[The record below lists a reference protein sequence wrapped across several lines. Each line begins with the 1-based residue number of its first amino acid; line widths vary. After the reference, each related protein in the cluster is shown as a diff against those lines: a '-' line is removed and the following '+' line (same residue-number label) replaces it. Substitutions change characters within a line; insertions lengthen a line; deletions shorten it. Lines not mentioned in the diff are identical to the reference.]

1 MSEMIF
7 KERNLCMN
15 EVTRRI
21 SLDLS
26 RDNNVHI
33 SFASQYDLKSRVILI
48 TILDDG
54 APYKIDKVTSIVV
67 NVLRPDGKSMGYA
80 GYLTEDGLIKYT
92 LGSWALSV
100 VGTTIFSVSFYD
112 ADKRK
117 LTTSPFTIDVAP
129 SIYVGTNVSSV
140 EDAQSAFDNMMSEL
154 SGVKAAEELR
164 VAAEYARENNELS
177 RSRSETVRRLEEET
191 RSQNEETRIANE
203 SLRCQVTNNMIIA
216 INNLLEIQQQYI
228 SSEETD
234 E

>member
-1 MSEMIF
+1 
-7 KERNLCMN
+7 MN

-26 RDNNVHI
+26 RNNNVHI

-164 VAAEYARENNELS
+164 VAAESAREENEYY
-177 RSRSETVRRLEEET
+177 RTHEEDMRRYEESK
-191 RSQNEETRIANE
+191 RMQNEMERINNE
-203 SLRCQVTNNMIIA
+203 SLRYEVTNVLLNA
-216 INNLLEIQQQYI
+216 LDNLLDLQEKYLI
-228 SSEETD
+228 SEEAD
-234 E
+234 G

>member
-1 MSEMIF
+1 
-7 KERNLCMN
+7 MN

-21 SLDLS
+21 TLDLS
-26 RDNNVHI
+26 RNNNVHI

-164 VAAEYARENNELS
+164 VAAESAREENEYY
-177 RSRSETVRRLEEET
+177 RTHEEDMRRYEESK
-191 RSQNEETRIANE
+191 RMQNEMERINNE
-203 SLRCQVTNNMIIA
+203 SLRYEVTNVLLNA
-216 INNLLEIQQQYI
+216 LDNLLDLQEKYLI
-228 SSEETD
+228 SEEAD
-234 E
+234 G